1 MTGWTRR
8 DLGEYKT
15 GQHLKKSQTE
25 PKLSRQEHRW
35 STEYFPSIYV
45 SSNYSKQNKYI
56 SFLRKLIKQGM

>member
-25 PKLSRQEHRW
+25 PKLSRQEYRW
-35 STEYFPSIYV
+35 STEYFSKHIWEFKLFKTKQIY
-45 SSNYSKQNKYI
+45 
-56 SFLRKLIKQGM
+56 